1 MRQCQRCFV
10 LNKQDAVRC
19 VKCGTLLGDPAP
31 RPAGMRLR
39 SEPPLRRSLPPR
51 SATAVVLPSASR
63 GTVSKSLMY
72 AIGLLLL
79 FPVPL
84 LLSLEWD
91 GADARPGPVVE
102 DRQLPPQDVRQ
113 QQIVE
118 ASALLQH
125 QLDTLESV
133 LRNKSGQ
140 QSAESREAAL
150 AEWQNEMER
159 IKATYRIWG
168 VVDVQHPDPMAEDAV
183 RNAYLYLHSLKHL
196 AANDPHWET
205 NAEYHRIRNDF
216 TTSLATAVR

>member
-10 LNKQDAVRC
+10 LNRQDAVRC
-19 VKCGTLLGDPAP
+19 VKCGTVLGNPAVS
-31 RPAGMRLR
+31 PAAMRLC
-39 SEPPLRRSLPPR
+39 SDPPLRRSLPPR
-51 SATAVVLPSASR
+51 RNTPVVLPSASR

-84 LLSLEWD
+84 LLNLEWD

-102 DRQLPPQDVRQ
+102 ERPLPPQDVRR

-118 ASALLQH
+118 ASALLQG
-125 QLDTLESV
+125 QLDILEAV
-133 LRNKSGQ
+133 LRNEPGSLDGGSQ
-140 QSAESREAAL
+140 EAAL
-150 AEWQNEMER
+150 AQWQKEMER

-168 VVDVQHPDPMAEDAV
+168 VVDVQHPDPTAEDAL

-196 AANDPHWET
+196 AASDPRWET
-205 NAEYHRIRNDF
+205 NPEYHRIRNDF
-216 TTSLATAVR
+216 TRSLATAVR